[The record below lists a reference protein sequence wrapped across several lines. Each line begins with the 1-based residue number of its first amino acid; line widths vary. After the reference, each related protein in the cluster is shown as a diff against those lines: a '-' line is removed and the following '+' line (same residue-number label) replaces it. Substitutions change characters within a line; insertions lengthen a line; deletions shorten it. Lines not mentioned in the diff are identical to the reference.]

1 MESSETIKG
10 GNEIM
15 LLETII
21 FGSFLVTLWLTFVEA
36 FDIEL

>member
-15 LLETII
+15 LLEII
-21 FGSFLVTLWLTFVEA
+21 LSIMFLVTFWVTMVEA
-36 FDIEL
+36 FDIE